1 MLRSTLRFNRMRR
14 RSCTRTPAFVER
26 PLRNLRVS
34 TTTKRHELCLAS
46 TVRVE
51 TPCDTSI
58 TGLPFFFFT
67 RMMEILVVLLSG
79 SSVCTQALTFDG
91 DVPWVVPQDLRVPSE
106 PKTDNLASNALM
118 MVSNSMSTFPQHQPP
133 NQSHVRQ
140 GGSPCNMSQQA
151 RLHAIR
157 TLAPLAC

>member
-1 MLRSTLRFNRMRR
+1 MS
-14 RSCTRTPAFVER
+14 FV
-26 PLRNLRVS
+26 LRV
-34 TTTKRHELCLAS
+34 

-51 TPCDTSI
+51 TPCDTST

-118 MVSNSMSTFPQHQPP
+118 MVSNSMGTFPQHQPP
-133 NQSHVRQ
+133 NQSNVRQ
-140 GGSPCNMSQQA
+140 GGSPCNMLQQP